1 MKVYLCST
9 VGTTVNLILQQLAI
23 PQHGVYLQFNH
34 TSQSQKKELPNKEEL
49 LTSRFNCMQM
59 SDACTPFL
67 SFPETFQK
75 HTHAIISQKPEPSL
89 CPTNRQRA
97 REKMLF
103 KQRSLTH
110 STFQSQRVSFGLLYN
125 FFWRCRLPSGSCCI
139 VLHDEFHQLQKF
151 PFSSPVPLFELKPN
165 AGSGLV
171 IMFRLYYY
179 LTFTVSELER
189 YE

>member
-34 TSQSQKKELPNKEEL
+34 TSQSQKKELPKKEEL

-75 HTHAIISQKPEPSL
+75 HTHAITKIIRYFIIYIPEARTIFMPNEPSESE
-89 CPTNRQRA
+89 
-97 REKMLF
+97 RENA
-103 KQRSLTH
+103 
-110 STFQSQRVSFGLLYN
+110 FQIEIAHAFDVSITTGQ
-125 FFWRCRLPSGSCCI
+125 FWVTI
-139 VLHDEFHQLQKF
+139 
-151 PFSSPVPLFELKPN
+151 
-165 AGSGLV
+165 
-171 IMFRLYYY
+171 
-179 LTFTVSELER
+179 
-189 YE
+189 